1 MNHPRRRQRLPASLF
16 AAPLVACVVGLAAA
30 PAMAFETFPAGG
42 GDVLKWGA
50 SNTPGTAGGVVT
62 WGFMAAGTPGSLYCA
77 DACPGVSTLDL
88 PNFYA
93 NPADN
98 NSTSTL
104 NLLTLQSTLQAA
116 FAQWSSVANVTFQY
130 VGIDNSLAPINAA
143 GATTPMIRIGAFAM
157 DNFSGAVGYAP
168 PPNGGTG
175 AGELLFNTN
184 VGYQI
189 ANGAEGSALQQFPS
203 GGGFYMND
211 VVGLAL
217 HEIGH
222 TLGLAH
228 SADPT
233 SVMCGWPATTCD
245 NLDTVTQRLKADDI
259 AGAQF
264 LYGIAP
270 VPEPGSWALLAGG
283 LLAIGWTVRKR
294 APQR

>member
-1 MNHPRRRQRLPASLF
+1 MTHPLNRPASR
-16 AAPLVACVVGLAAA
+16 LAAA
-30 PAMAFETFPAGG
+30 LIACSVAAPAAAFETFPGGG

-50 SNTPGTAGGVVT
+50 SNTPGTPGGIVT
-62 WGFMAAGTPGSLYCA
+62 WGFMAAGTPGSAYCA
-77 DACPGVSTLDL
+77 DACPGNSTLDL

-93 NPADN
+93 NPGSSNA
-98 NSTSTL
+98 TSTL

-116 FAQWSSVANVTFQY
+116 FDQWSTVADITFQY
-130 VGIDNSLAPINAA
+130 VGIDNSLAPINAP

-157 DNFSGAVGYAP
+157 ANFSGAVGYAP

-184 VGYQI
+184 VGYQMSS
-189 ANGAEGSALQQFPS
+189 GAEGSALQQFPA

-228 SADPT
+228 STDLT

-283 LLAIGWTVRKR
+283 LMAIGWTVRR
-294 APQR
+294 RSPSR